1 MNMQTSRRRFIATS
15 AVAALLAGAGASR
28 ADNAL
33 KFDLAPYEKIPA
45 VKFPW
50 GWIRW
55 LMNAEI
61 DPQSELTIGIV
72 YVEPK
77 QSNPLHIHPNS
88 AEVLHVLAGACDHQT
103 GKRWDKLQAGD
114 SIRIPQNV
122 PHHACTHESPCLSL
136 IVYNTGRR
144 QMVPVTA
151 DKT

>member
-1 MNMQTSRRRFIATS
+1 MNTQTSRRKFIATS
-15 AVAALLAGAGASR
+15 AVAALLAGAGVSR

-33 KFDLAPYEKIPA
+33 KFDLAPYEKVPA

-72 YVEPK
+72 FIEPH
-77 QSNPLHIHPNS
+77 QTNPLHIHPNS
-88 AEVLHVLAGACDHQT
+88 AEVLHVLSGACEHRL

-114 SIRIPQNV
+114 SLRIPATVVHQARTGDV
-122 PHHACTHESPCLSL
+122 PALSL
-136 IVYNTGRR
+136 IVYNTGKR
-144 QMVPVTA
+144 QVVPVTD
-151 DKT
+151 DKA